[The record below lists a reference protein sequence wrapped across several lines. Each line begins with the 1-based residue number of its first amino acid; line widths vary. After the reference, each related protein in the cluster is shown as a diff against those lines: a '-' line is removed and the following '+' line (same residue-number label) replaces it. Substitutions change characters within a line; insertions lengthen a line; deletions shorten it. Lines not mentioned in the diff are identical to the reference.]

1 MSKNLNTEARARL
14 RLRDRIITGTYA
26 IGTIGK
32 EPTDWKDYAIKL
44 ETHISKLELVMIAAA
59 EEIQEHWQA
68 HCDEEG
74 YGPSNLMHRLEN
86 CVAANYDGYKSGQ
99 FTKLQERLKAAEKVI
114 HYYTQTTGD
123 DGTERLKALERF
135 NELMSRGGG
144 V

>member
-1 MSKNLNTEARARL
+1 MSKNLNTEAMARL

-32 EPTDWKDYAIKL
+32 EPTDWKEYAIRL
-44 ETHISKLELVMIAAA
+44 ETHISKLESVMIAAA

-86 CVAANYDGYKSGQ
+86 GIAANYDGYKFGQ
-99 FTKLQERLKAAEKVI
+99 FTKIQERLKAAEKVI

-123 DGTERLKALERF
+123 DGTERVKALERF